1 MRISIN
7 FTANLSYAA
16 KELVLFL
23 NKYTNCDIVKHTKE
37 CDQVIELLVDKQML
51 AHHYNIYGD
60 GKKLTISGGNESS
73 VLCGVYEA
81 LADAGILFEATGY
94 SVPHKFDLE
103 AFFNVN
109 KAVKPKFR
117 LRGIRQH
124 INFTMDIS
132 SYPLKDAQEYIRS
145 LARMRYNAIT
155 FHSYPGQWHETNP
168 LNPKDFAGHFFYGRV
183 HPIPKG
189 DALTASRI
197 NNRKYFCIPEV
208 EAIFEDEAKKSEYAK
223 YWLNEVM
230 KTAKEVG
237 MTITLSVEILVDDEE
252 IICNSLHTICKNY
265 PLIDTFE
272 LISEECGG
280 FKDIPGLTL
289 EKLPEYMK
297 EHLGK
302 DVFDGK
308 CSIDFLEE
316 LPYQLGSAIISLKRV
331 LLALSLREKW
341 LGGLDKVPQLRGG
354 LYLTCTNTLKVLRQV
369 LREKLPAGMTMS
381 LLPAHGASAV
391 ADNVIKTG
399 TTAQDWQ
406 NTMFYSWAEFDGN
419 MYIQQMETD
428 GICKLAS
435 LPDSDSSYGF
445 CINHW
450 RTVENNLPITY
461 CAETAISGMSAKD
474 FYPVYAR
481 KIGITNTE
489 KFTEIL
495 TKFASLNTYCRDN
508 LFNIGFCSVP
518 NWLSWCRKGDAISPR
533 CVPVEFQSQA
543 IIEYEE
549 VVLGLN
555 ELLPFATVKEGIEFL
570 RLMINRCKT
579 SILHIKSLMEL
590 DKIVEIYDY
599 DNPKQPSKEEFE
611 QINYIIKNSR
621 SLAEEY
627 LHLYGELLPDRGGE
641 GQLVSYYETTIKF
654 IDAVA
659 SNFIRDIVVEEV
671 EDYDAPPMPDE
682 SAK

>member
-7 FTANLSYAA
+7 YTANLSYAA
-16 KELVLFL
+16 KELVSFL
-23 NKYTNCDIVKHTKE
+23 SKYTNCIILKNTQDCDKE
-37 CDQVIELLVDKQML
+37 IKLFVDSSIPP
-51 AHHYNIYGD
+51 HHYNICGN
-60 GKKLTISGGNESS
+60 GQKLTVGGGNESS
-73 VLCGVYEA
+73 VLCGVYET

-94 SVPHKFDLE
+94 SVPRKFDLDL
-103 AFFNVN
+103 FFSVN
-109 KAVKPKFR
+109 KEVKPKFR

-168 LNPKDFAGHFFYGRV
+168 LNPTDFAGHFFYGRV

-237 MTITLSVEILVDDEE
+237 MTITLSVEILTEDKEV
-252 IICNSLHTICKNY
+252 ICNSLHAICENY
-265 PLIDTFE
+265 PLIDTLE

-280 FKDIPGLTL
+280 FKDTPGLTL
-289 EKLPEYMK
+289 ENLPEYMK
-297 EHLGK
+297 EHLGN

-308 CSIDFLEE
+308 CSIAFLDE

-331 LLALSLREKW
+331 LLALNLREKW
-341 LGGLDKVPQLRGG
+341 LSSLNKIPQLRAG

-381 LLPAHGASAV
+381 LLPAHGAVAV

-399 TTAQDWQ
+399 TNSQDWQ

-435 LPDSDSSYGF
+435 LPNSESSYGF

-461 CAETAISGMSAKD
+461 CAETAVSGMSSAE
-474 FYPVYAR
+474 FYPIYAK
-481 KIGITNTE
+481 KIGIENTE
-489 KFTEIL
+489 KFADVL

-508 LFNIGFCSVP
+508 LFNIGFCSAP
-518 NWLSWCRKGDAISPR
+518 NWLNWCRKGDAISPR
-533 CVPVEFQSQA
+533 CFPAEFQSQA
-543 IIEYEE
+543 ILSYEE
-549 VVLGLN
+549 VILGLK
-555 ELLPFATVKEGIEFL
+555 ELLSTAYATEGIEFL
-570 RLMINRCKT
+570 RLMINRCET

-599 DNPKQPSKEEFE
+599 DNPKQLSKAELE
-611 QINYIIKNSR
+611 QINSIIKKSR
-621 SLAEEY
+621 GLAEEY

-654 IDAVA
+654 IDSVA